1 MRFSSHMV
9 LVRRTPKLKVDNFL
23 SPLVQTFDD
32 DGELIIMAEHMINKL
47 QLIKLDGDQIENVN
61 QTQGR

>member
-1 MRFSSHMV
+1 MV